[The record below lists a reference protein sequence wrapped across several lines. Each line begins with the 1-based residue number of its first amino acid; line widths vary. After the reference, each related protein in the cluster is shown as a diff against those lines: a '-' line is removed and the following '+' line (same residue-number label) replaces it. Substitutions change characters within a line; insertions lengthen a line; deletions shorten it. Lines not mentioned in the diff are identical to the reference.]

1 MFDVRSELEPV
12 AARWKHVGL
21 ALRLDPGTLD
31 VIERDGRESSDCL
44 TKVLA
49 LWLKRNY
56 KIERFGSHRGG
67 YWLQRLL
74 IAAEGQTLHLP
85 RRLPKDTRGKITM
98 WAPSI
103 TLPLII
109 FSGKAFTELTQGK

>member
-1 MFDVRSELEPV
+1 LFDVTSELEPV

-31 VIERDGRESSDCL
+31 VIEKDGRESSDCL

-56 KIERFGSHRGG
+56 NTERFGEPSWGLLAAAVAHRCGG
-67 YWLQRLL
+67 ADPALAQEITKRH
-74 IAAEGQTLHLP
+74 E
-85 RRLPKDTRGKITM
+85 RR
-98 WAPSI
+98 W
-103 TLPLII
+103 
-109 FSGKAFTELTQGK
+109 